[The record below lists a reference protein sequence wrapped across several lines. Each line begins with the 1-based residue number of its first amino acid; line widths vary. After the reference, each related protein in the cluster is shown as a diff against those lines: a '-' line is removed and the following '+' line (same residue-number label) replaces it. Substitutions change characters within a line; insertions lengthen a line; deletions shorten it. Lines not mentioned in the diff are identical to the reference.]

1 MITEKVIYIRKICWQ
16 GVTLYQS
23 IMTLLPPLPSPPL
36 FIILFSC
43 RNLTFFRDAHP
54 PTGLRQDQLGV
65 YAVHGIL
72 RIPSTYTINFTL
84 LPKFL
89 SLYGK
94 SHESW
99 LKEIKESPSVY
110 VTPSLILKHIFD
122 RNVTCNYIASINHIG
137 ELQVNLLIASSS
149 RCNYITC
156 KLI

>member
-1 MITEKVIYIRKICWQ
+1 
-16 GVTLYQS
+16 
-23 IMTLLPPLPSPPL
+23 MTLLPPLPSPPL

-122 RNVTCNYIASINHIG
+122 RNPPQAGAIILLVSLFKVGNG
-137 ELQVNLLIASSS
+137 ESKPPRLKCDMTN
-149 RCNYITC
+149 
-156 KLI
+156 